1 MGKQPKIPD
10 PGKAAV
16 AGIQADTELAPFQY
30 LINAASTLGVP
41 ITIDGHTYDFSG
53 LGQADTARAVSDKM
67 AQTLLDLQKQ
77 KSPEIIQQRLNELKA
92 ADPEGYAA
100 KQQLFD
106 KIMADAKANPDR
118 PVATELQKSLQDELA
133 KGVGFDDARQ
143 EQQVREGVRGDQAAR
158 GITLGNA
165 PSSQEAKTVLGAGEN
180 LRNQREQNAL
190 NLLESG
196 ASPEDVAYRRF
207 QQSVSNLGAFA
218 SGETP
223 EAQFGQVS
231 AAGSGPV
238 SLTGGA
244 PNTNTFNPGA
254 AGQGVN
260 NALGIYGAQSGYNA
274 TQANP
279 WLAGLSIGGQTLG
292 TLQKTNPSWFQNPGS
307 YPGVD
312 AGGNPVSVQPGY

>member
-1 MGKQPKIPD
+1 MAKSPKIPD

-16 AGIQADTELAPFQY
+16 AGIQADTELQPFKY
-30 LINAASTLGVP
+30 LIDAASTLGVP
-41 ITIDGHTYDFSG
+41 ITIDGKTYDFSG
-53 LGQADTARAVSDKM
+53 LGQADTAGKVSDKM
-67 AQTLLDLQKQ
+67 AQTLLELQKT

-133 KGVGFDDARQ
+133 KGVGFNDARQ
-143 EQQVREGVRGDQAAR
+143 EEQVREGVRGNQVAG
-158 GITLGNA
+158 GIALGNA
-165 PSSQEAKTVLGAGEN
+165 PSSQEAKTVLGAGET

-254 AGQGVN
+254 AGSGLSFASGV
-260 NALGIYGAQSGYNA
+260 YGAQSGYQA

-292 TLQKTNPSWFQNPGS
+292 MLQKTQPGWFQPTPGYS
-307 YPGVD
+307 N
-312 AGGNPVSVQPGY
+312 ANTGGNTSGGY